1 MFKKLA
7 LCVTLSVLGLAL
19 FPSVSSAQIRARL
32 QNAAVANANGETLA
46 TNLQGTATMTVTCAS
61 CSGGTTVNFEGTS
74 DGTRYDALQGT
85 AIGGGAAVT
94 SATATGTF
102 TFSVAGLLN
111 VRARISAYSAG
122 TITVDGTAV
131 PIGGGSGGGGA
142 SGAVTLASG
151 AAASGSYASGAFAS
165 GSYASGALA
174 SGSIA
179 SGALA
184 SGSIASGALA
194 SGSVADGAM
203 VTLGAKAD
211 NKSTATDTTAVTAM
225 QLFKEMSFQL
235 QAIAALAATDPCAG
249 TVKTP
254 KPFSISSATTTVMV
268 AASAS
273 NKLYICSFDIVVGA
287 ANNVALVEDATGS
300 CASPDAGMAGGV
312 TAATGWNFAANGGL
326 VKGNGNGTVYQTAST
341 NVNVCLMT
349 SGTAQTSGAMTYVL
363 AP

>member
-19 FPSVSSAQIRARL
+19 FPSTSSAQIRARL

-61 CSGGTTVNFEGTS
+61 CSGGTTINFEGTS

-94 SATATGTF
+94 TATATGTF

-142 SGAVTLASG
+142 SGAVTIASG
-151 AAASGSYASGAFAS
+151 GAASGAF
-165 GSYASGALA
+165 A

-203 VTLGAKAD
+203 VTFGAKAD

-349 SGTAQTSGAMTYVL
+349 SGTAQTSGSLTYVL